1 MQAPDIPAPE
11 AQFRRFLVEGRFML
25 QRCRTSG
32 RHFFPPRLAEPG
44 TGSQDLEW
52 VPASGRGTLHAIT
65 VVPRKPPQPAHTLV
79 LVDLEEGPRMLSVL
93 VSGAPEAMAIGA
105 ALAARVATEGGQP
118 LVVFEPAKD

>member
-1 MQAPDIPAPE
+1 MQAPDVLAPE
-11 AQFRRFLVEGRFML
+11 AQFRRFLAEGRFML

-93 VSGAPEAMAIGA
+93 VPGAPEAVGIGA
-105 ALAARVATEGGQP
+105 ALTARVAAEGGQP
-118 LVVFEPAKD
+118 LVVFEPAAD